1 MDILE
6 LSGAYPLKSTKLGTA
21 QNAGLTLLAL
31 TGVLPLQSIKL
42 GTAQNAGLTMMSL
55 TGVMLPDL
63 SEPGVAAD
71 AILLKTRTSSWRQSA
86 TQSQEIMDG

>member
-1 MDILE
+1 MAEGFASLLE
-6 LSGAYPLKSTKLGTA
+6 
-21 QNAGLTLLAL
+21 L
-31 TGVLPLQSIKL
+31 TGVIPLQSTLL

-86 TQSQEIMDG
+86 TQP